1 MCDYENAIEINGL
14 TKRYDGF
21 TLDNVSLAVPRG
33 SIMGFVGQN
42 GAGKTTTI
50 RALLGINRPDSG
62 SIKLFG
68 QTLGKN
74 EAAIKSRIAVVFDEL
89 PFHECLNALQLD
101 KIMGEIYPKWD
112 SGVFSAYLER
122 FSLPRKKKF
131 SQLSK
136 GMKMKLQIAAALSHG
151 AELLVMDEA
160 TSGLDPVV
168 RSEMLDVFLEFI
180 ADEGHSILMS
190 SHITS
195 DLERIADSITFI
207 HGGKIL
213 LSDQKDVILDD
224 HRIIKCG
231 ADELSCIDSD
241 DIISIRKSEFGCEV
255 MVKNFSRNG
264 RKYSNMIA
272 DRAAL
277 DEILL
282 FAVKGMNGREWRI

>member
-14 TKRYDGF
+14 TKHYDGF

-50 RALLGINRPDSG
+50 HALLGINRPDSG

-101 KIMGEIYPKWD
+101 KIMRELYPKWD
-112 SGVFSAYLER
+112 SGVFAAYLER
-122 FSLPRKKKF
+122 FSLPGKKKF

-136 GMKMKLQIAAALSHG
+136 GMKMKLQIAAALSHD
-151 AELLVMDEA
+151 AELLIMDEA

-213 LSDQKDVILDD
+213 LSGQKDVILDD

-241 DIISIRKSEFGCEV
+241 DIISIRRSQFGCEA

-264 RKYSNMIA
+264 HKYSNMIV

>member
-21 TLDNVSLAVPRG
+21 TLDNVRLAVPRG

-50 RALLGINRPDSG
+50 HALLGINRPNSG

-101 KIMGEIYPKWD
+101 KIMRELYPKWD
-112 SGVFSAYLER
+112 SGVFAAYLER
-122 FSLPRKKKF
+122 FSLPGKKKF

-136 GMKMKLQIAAALSHG
+136 GMKMKLQIAAALSHD
-151 AELLVMDEA
+151 AELLIMDEA

-213 LSDQKDVILDD
+213 LSGQKDVILDD

-241 DIISIRKSEFGCEV
+241 DIISIRRSQFGCEA

-264 RKYSNMIA
+264 HKYSNMIV

>member
-1 MCDYENAIEINGL
+1 MCDYENAIEITGL

-50 RALLGINRPDSG
+50 RALLGINRTDSG

-101 KIMGEIYPKWD
+101 KIMGELYPKWD
-112 SGVFSAYLER
+112 SGVFAAYLER

-136 GMKMKLQIAAALSHG
+136 GMKMKLQIAAALSHD
-151 AELLVMDEA
+151 AELLIMDEA

-241 DIISIRKSEFGCEV
+241 DIISIRRSEFGCEV

-282 FAVKGMNGREWRI
+282 FAVKGMNSREWQI

>member
-50 RALLGINRPDSG
+50 RALLGIIHPDSG

-112 SGVFSAYLER
+112 SDVFAAYLER

-151 AELLVMDEA
+151 AELLIMDEA

-231 ADELSCIDSD
+231 GNELNRIDSD
-241 DIISIRKSEFGCEV
+241 DIISIRRSEFGCEV
-255 MVKNFSRNG
+255 MVKNFPRNG

-282 FAVKGMNGREWRI
+282 FAVKGMNSREWQI

>member
-50 RALLGINRPDSG
+50 RAILGINRPDSG

-68 QTLGKN
+68 QSPDKN

-89 PFHECLNALQLD
+89 PFHECLNALRLD

-151 AELLVMDEA
+151 AELLIMDEA

-207 HGGKIL
+207 HSGKIL

-241 DIISIRKSEFGCEV
+241 DIISIRRSEFGCEV
-255 MVKNFSRNG
+255 MVKNFFRNG

-282 FAVKGMNGREWRI
+282 FAVKGMNSREWQI

>member
-101 KIMGEIYPKWD
+101 KIMGELYPKWD
-112 SGVFSAYLER
+112 SGVFAAYLER
-122 FSLPRKKKF
+122 FSLPGKKKF

-151 AELLVMDEA
+151 AELLIMDEA

-213 LSDQKDVILDD
+213 LSDKKDVILDD

-231 ADELSCIDSD
+231 GDELNRIDGD
-241 DIISIRKSEFGCEV
+241 DIISIRRSEFGCEDLQI
-255 MVKNFSRNG
+255 K
-264 RKYSNMIA
+264 
-272 DRAAL
+272 
-277 DEILL
+277 
-282 FAVKGMNGREWRI
+282 VKG

>member
-1 MCDYENAIEINGL
+1 MCDYENAIEINSL
-14 TKRYDGF
+14 TKHYDGF

-68 QTLGKN
+68 QSPDKN

-101 KIMGEIYPKWD
+101 RIMGELYPKWD

-241 DIISIRKSEFGCEV
+241 DIISIRRSEFGCEV

-282 FAVKGMNGREWRI
+282 FAVKGMNGREWQI

>member
-101 KIMGEIYPKWD
+101 KIMRELYPKWD
-112 SGVFSAYLER
+112 SGVFAAYLER
-122 FSLPRKKKF
+122 FSLPGKKKF

-136 GMKMKLQIAAALSHG
+136 GMKMKLQIAAALSHD
-151 AELLVMDEA
+151 AELLIMDEA

-224 HRIIKCG
+224 HRIIKCS

-241 DIISIRKSEFGCEV
+241 DIISIRRSQFGCEA

-264 RKYSNMIA
+264 HKYSNMIA

>member
-50 RALLGINRPDSG
+50 RALLGIIRLDSG

-68 QTLGKN
+68 QSPDKN

-101 KIMGEIYPKWD
+101 KIMRELYPKWD
-112 SGVFSAYLER
+112 SGVFAAYLER

-231 ADELSCIDSD
+231 GDELNRIDGD
-241 DIISIRKSEFGCEV
+241 DIISIRRSEFGCEV

>member
-1 MCDYENAIEINGL
+1 
-14 TKRYDGF
+14 
-21 TLDNVSLAVPRG
+21 
-33 SIMGFVGQN
+33 
-42 GAGKTTTI
+42 
-50 RALLGINRPDSG
+50 
-62 SIKLFG
+62 
-68 QTLGKN
+68 
-74 EAAIKSRIAVVFDEL
+74 
-89 PFHECLNALQLD
+89 
-101 KIMGEIYPKWD
+101 MGELYPKWD
-112 SGVFSAYLER
+112 SGVFAAYLER

-151 AELLVMDEA
+151 AELLIMDEA

-231 ADELSCIDSD
+231 GNELNRIDSD
-241 DIISIRKSEFGCEV
+241 DIISIRRSEFGCEV

-264 RKYSNMIA
+264 HKYSNMIA

-282 FAVKGMNGREWRI
+282 FAVKGMNSREWRI

>member
-50 RALLGINRPDSG
+50 RAILGIIRPDTG

-68 QTLGKN
+68 QSPDKN

-101 KIMGEIYPKWD
+101 KIMGELYPKWN
-112 SGVFSAYLER
+112 SGVFAAYLER

-180 ADEGHSILMS
+180 ADEEHSILMS

-241 DIISIRKSEFGCEV
+241 DIISIRRSEFGCEA

-264 RKYSNMIA
+264 HKYSNMIA

-282 FAVKGMNGREWRI
+282 FAVKGMNSREWQI

>member
-14 TKRYDGF
+14 TKHYDGF

-50 RALLGINRPDSG
+50 HALLGINRPDSG
-62 SIKLFG
+62 RIKLFG
-68 QTLGKN
+68 QTLVKN
-74 EAAIKSRIAVVFDEL
+74 EAAIKSRIVVVFDEL

-101 KIMGEIYPKWD
+101 KIMRELYPKWD
-112 SGVFSAYLER
+112 SGVFAAYLER
-122 FSLPRKKKF
+122 FSLPGKKKF

-136 GMKMKLQIAAALSHG
+136 GMKMKLQIAAALSHD
-151 AELLVMDEA
+151 AELLIMDEA

-213 LSDQKDVILDD
+213 LSGQKDVILDD

-241 DIISIRKSEFGCEV
+241 DIISIRRSQFGCEA

-264 RKYSNMIA
+264 HKYSNMIV

>member
-50 RALLGINRPDSG
+50 RALLGISRPDSG

-101 KIMGEIYPKWD
+101 KIMGELYPKWD
-112 SGVFSAYLER
+112 SGVFAAYLER
-122 FSLPRKKKF
+122 FSLPGKKKF

-151 AELLVMDEA
+151 AELLIMDEA

-195 DLERIADSITFI
+195 DLERIADRITFI

-231 ADELSCIDSD
+231 GDELNRIDGD
-241 DIISIRKSEFGCEV
+241 DIISIRRSEFGCEA

-264 RKYSNMIA
+264 HKYSNMIA

-282 FAVKGMNGREWRI
+282 FTVKGMNSREWQI

>member
-50 RALLGINRPDSG
+50 RALLGIIRPDSG

-68 QTLGKN
+68 QSPDKN

-101 KIMGEIYPKWD
+101 KIMREIYPKWD
-112 SGVFSAYLER
+112 SGVFAAYLER

-151 AELLVMDEA
+151 AELLIMDEA

-231 ADELSCIDSD
+231 ADELSCIDGD
-241 DIISIRKSEFGCEV
+241 DIISIRRSEFGCEV

-282 FAVKGMNGREWRI
+282 FAVKGMNSREWQI

>member
-14 TKRYDGF
+14 TKCYDGF

-50 RALLGINRPDSG
+50 RALLGIIRPDSG

-68 QTLGKN
+68 QSPDKN

-89 PFHECLNALQLD
+89 PFHECLNASQLD
-101 KIMGEIYPKWD
+101 KIMGELYPKWD
-112 SGVFSAYLER
+112 SGVFAAYLER

-151 AELLVMDEA
+151 AELLIMDEA

-241 DIISIRKSEFGCEV
+241 DIISIRRSEFGCEV

-264 RKYSNMIA
+264 HKYSNMIA

-282 FAVKGMNGREWRI
+282 FAVKGMNSREWQI

>member
-101 KIMGEIYPKWD
+101 KIMRELYPKWD
-112 SGVFSAYLER
+112 SGVFAAYLER
-122 FSLPRKKKF
+122 FSLPGKKKF

-136 GMKMKLQIAAALSHG
+136 GMKMKLQIAAALSHD
-151 AELLVMDEA
+151 AELLIMDEA

-207 HGGKIL
+207 HGGTIL

-241 DIISIRKSEFGCEV
+241 DIISIRRSQFGCEA

-264 RKYSNMIA
+264 HKYSNMIV

>member
-50 RALLGINRPDSG
+50 RALLGISRPDSG

-101 KIMGEIYPKWD
+101 KIMGELYPKWD
-112 SGVFSAYLER
+112 SGVFAAYLER
-122 FSLPRKKKF
+122 FSLPGKKKF

-151 AELLVMDEA
+151 AELLIMDEA

-195 DLERIADSITFI
+195 DLERIADRITFI

-213 LSDQKDVILDD
+213 LSDQKNVILDD

-231 ADELSCIDSD
+231 GDELNRIDGD
-241 DIISIRKSEFGCEV
+241 DIISIRRSEFGCEA

-264 RKYSNMIA
+264 HKYSNMIA

-282 FAVKGMNGREWRI
+282 FTVKGMNSREWQI

>member
-1 MCDYENAIEINGL
+1 
-14 TKRYDGF
+14 
-21 TLDNVSLAVPRG
+21 
-33 SIMGFVGQN
+33 
-42 GAGKTTTI
+42 
-50 RALLGINRPDSG
+50 
-62 SIKLFG
+62 
-68 QTLGKN
+68 
-74 EAAIKSRIAVVFDEL
+74 
-89 PFHECLNALQLD
+89 
-101 KIMGEIYPKWD
+101 
-112 SGVFSAYLER
+112 
-122 FSLPRKKKF
+122 
-131 SQLSK
+131 
-136 GMKMKLQIAAALSHG
+136 
-151 AELLVMDEA
+151 MDEA

-213 LSDQKDVILDD
+213 LSDQKDVILDN

-241 DIISIRKSEFGCEV
+241 DIISIRRSQFGCEA

-264 RKYSNMIA
+264 HKYSNMIA

>member
-50 RALLGINRPDSG
+50 HALLGINRPDSG

-101 KIMGEIYPKWD
+101 KIMRELYPKWD
-112 SGVFSAYLER
+112 SGVFAAYLER
-122 FSLPRKKKF
+122 FSLPGKKKF

-136 GMKMKLQIAAALSHG
+136 GMKMKLQIAAALSHD
-151 AELLVMDEA
+151 AELLIMDEA

-213 LSDQKDVILDD
+213 LSGQKDVILDD

-241 DIISIRKSEFGCEV
+241 DIISIRRSQFGCEA

-264 RKYSNMIA
+264 HKYSNMIA

>member
-1 MCDYENAIEINGL
+1 MNDYENAIEISGIS
-14 TKRYDGF
+14 KKYDGF
-21 TLDNVSLAVPRG
+21 TLDNVNLVVPRG

-50 RALLGINRPDSG
+50 RALLNIIRPDSG
-62 SIKLFG
+62 SIKIFG
-68 QTLGKN
+68 QTLGEN

-89 PFHECLNALQLD
+89 PFHECLNASQLD
-101 KIMGEIYPKWD
+101 RIMGEIYPKWD
-112 SGVFSAYLER
+112 SGVFAAYLER

-131 SQLSK
+131 SQFSK

-207 HGGKIL
+207 HAGKIL
-213 LSDQKDVILDD
+213 MSDHKDSILED
-224 HRIIKCG
+224 HRIVKCSDTDLG
-231 ADELSCIDSD
+231 SIDGD
-241 DIISIRKSEFGCEV
+241 DIISIRKSQFGNDV
-255 MVKNFSRNG
+255 MVKNFTRNG
-264 RKYSNMIA
+264 HKYSSLIA
-272 DRAAL
+272 DKAAL

-282 FAVKGMNGREWRI
+282 FAVKGMNGREWKI

>member
-62 SIKLFG
+62 NIKLFG

-101 KIMGEIYPKWD
+101 KIMGELYPKWD
-112 SGVFSAYLER
+112 SGVFAAYLER

-151 AELLVMDEA
+151 AELLIMDEA

-231 ADELSCIDSD
+231 GDELNRIDGD
-241 DIISIRKSEFGCEV
+241 DIISIRRSEFGCEA

-264 RKYSNMIA
+264 HKYSNMIA

-282 FAVKGMNGREWRI
+282 FTVKGMNSREWQI

>member
-50 RALLGINRPDSG
+50 RALLGINLPDSG

-89 PFHECLNALQLD
+89 PFHECLNSLQLD
-101 KIMGEIYPKWD
+101 KIMGELYPKWD
-112 SGVFSAYLER
+112 SGVFATYLER

-151 AELLVMDEA
+151 AELLIMDEA

-231 ADELSCIDSD
+231 GDELNRIDGD
-241 DIISIRKSEFGCEV
+241 DIISIRRSEFGCEV
-255 MVKNFSRNG
+255 MVKNFSQNG
-264 RKYSNMIA
+264 HKYSNMIA

-282 FAVKGMNGREWRI
+282 FTVKGMNSREWQI

>member
-50 RALLGINRPDSG
+50 RVLLGISRPDSG
-62 SIKLFG
+62 NIKLFG

-101 KIMGEIYPKWD
+101 KIMGELYPKWD
-112 SGVFSAYLER
+112 SGVFAAYLER
-122 FSLPRKKKF
+122 FSLPGKKKF

-151 AELLVMDEA
+151 AELLIMDEA

-231 ADELSCIDSD
+231 GDELNRIDGD
-241 DIISIRKSEFGCEV
+241 DIISIRRSEFGCEA

-264 RKYSNMIA
+264 HKYSNMIA

-282 FAVKGMNGREWRI
+282 FTVKGMNSREWQI

>member
-68 QTLGKN
+68 QSPDKN

-101 KIMGEIYPKWD
+101 KIMRELYPKWD
-112 SGVFSAYLER
+112 SGVFAAYLER

-151 AELLVMDEA
+151 AELLIMDEA

-241 DIISIRKSEFGCEV
+241 DIISIRKSQFGCEA

-264 RKYSNMIA
+264 HKYSNMIA

>member
-50 RALLGINRPDSG
+50 RALLGISRPDSG
-62 SIKLFG
+62 NIKLFG

-101 KIMGEIYPKWD
+101 KIMGELYPKWD
-112 SGVFSAYLER
+112 SGVFAAYLER
-122 FSLPRKKKF
+122 FSLPGKKKF

-151 AELLVMDEA
+151 AELLIMDEA

-231 ADELSCIDSD
+231 GDELNRINGD
-241 DIISIRKSEFGCEV
+241 DIISIRRSEFGCEA

-264 RKYSNMIA
+264 HKYSNMIA

-282 FAVKGMNGREWRI
+282 FTVKGMNSREWQI

>member
-14 TKRYDGF
+14 TKHYDGF

-50 RALLGINRPDSG
+50 HALLGINRPDSG

-101 KIMGEIYPKWD
+101 KIMRELYPKWD
-112 SGVFSAYLER
+112 SGVFAAYLER
-122 FSLPRKKKF
+122 FSLPGKKKF

-136 GMKMKLQIAAALSHG
+136 GMKMKLQIAAALSHD
-151 AELLVMDEA
+151 AELLIMDEA

-195 DLERIADSITFI
+195 DLERIADSITLI

-213 LSDQKDVILDD
+213 LSGQKDVILDD

-241 DIISIRKSEFGCEV
+241 DIISIRRSQFGCEA

-264 RKYSNMIA
+264 HKYSNMIV

>member
-50 RALLGINRPDSG
+50 RVLLGINRPDSG

-74 EAAIKSRIAVVFDEL
+74 EAAIKSRIAIVFDEL

-101 KIMGEIYPKWD
+101 KIMRELYPKWD
-112 SGVFSAYLER
+112 SGVFAAYLER
-122 FSLPRKKKF
+122 FSLPGKKKF

-136 GMKMKLQIAAALSHG
+136 GMKMKLQIAVALSHD
-151 AELLVMDEA
+151 AELLIMDEA

-213 LSDQKDVILDD
+213 LSGQKDVILDD

-241 DIISIRKSEFGCEV
+241 DIISIRKSQFGCEA

-264 RKYSNMIA
+264 HKYSNMIV

>member
-14 TKRYDGF
+14 TKHYDGF

-50 RALLGINRPDSG
+50 HALLGINRPDSG

-101 KIMGEIYPKWD
+101 KIMRELYPKWD
-112 SGVFSAYLER
+112 SGVFAAYLER
-122 FSLPRKKKF
+122 FSLLGKKKF

-136 GMKMKLQIAAALSHG
+136 GMKMKLQIAAALSHD
-151 AELLVMDEA
+151 AELLIMDEA

-213 LSDQKDVILDD
+213 LSGQKDVILDD

-241 DIISIRKSEFGCEV
+241 DIISIRRSQFGCEA
-255 MVKNFSRNG
+255 MVKNFSQNG
-264 RKYSNMIA
+264 HKYSNMIA

>member
-1 MCDYENAIEINGL
+1 MGIKESISELRQKFDADLSEVRDSESIEKLRVSYLGKKGSVTELLKGL
-14 TKRYDGF
+14 KD
-21 TLDNVSLAVPRG
+21 LS
-33 SIMGFVGQN
+33 
-42 GAGKTTTI
+42 GAEK
-50 RALLGINRPDSG
+50 
-62 SIKLFG
+62 KEFG
-68 QTLGKN
+68 Q
-74 EAAIKSRIAVVFDEL
+74 F
-89 PFHECLNALQLD
+89 
-101 KIMGEIYPKWD
+101 
-112 SGVFSAYLER
+112 
-122 FSLPRKKKF
+122 
-131 SQLSK
+131 SK

-231 ADELSCIDSD
+231 GDELNRIDSD
-241 DIISIRKSEFGCEV
+241 DIISIRRSEFGCEV

-264 RKYSNMIA
+264 HKYSNMIT

-282 FAVKGMNGREWRI
+282 FAVKGMNSREWQI

>member
-68 QTLGKN
+68 QSPDKN

-101 KIMGEIYPKWD
+101 KIMGELYPKWD
-112 SGVFSAYLER
+112 SGVFAAYLER

-151 AELLVMDEA
+151 AELLIMDEA

-241 DIISIRKSEFGCEV
+241 DIISIRRSEFGCEV
-255 MVKNFSRNG
+255 MVKNFFRNG
-264 RKYSNMIA
+264 HKYSNMIA

-282 FAVKGMNGREWRI
+282 FAVKGMNSREWQI

>member
-50 RALLGINRPDSG
+50 RAILGIIRPDSG

-68 QTLGKN
+68 QAPDKN

-101 KIMGEIYPKWD
+101 KIMGELYQKWD
-112 SGVFSAYLER
+112 SGVFAAYLER

-241 DIISIRKSEFGCEV
+241 DIISIRRSEFGCEV

-282 FAVKGMNGREWRI
+282 FAVKGMNSREWQI

>member
-50 RALLGINRPDSG
+50 RAILGIIRPDSG

-68 QTLGKN
+68 QSPDKN

-89 PFHECLNALQLD
+89 PFHECLNALRLD

-151 AELLVMDEA
+151 AELLIMDEA

-207 HGGKIL
+207 HSGKIL

-241 DIISIRKSEFGCEV
+241 DIISIRRSEFGCEV

-282 FAVKGMNGREWRI
+282 FAVKGMNSREWQI

>member
-50 RALLGINRPDSG
+50 RALLGIIRPDSG

-68 QTLGKN
+68 QSPDKN
-74 EAAIKSRIAVVFDEL
+74 EATIKSRIAVVFDEL

-101 KIMGEIYPKWD
+101 KIMRELYPKWD
-112 SGVFSAYLER
+112 SGVFAAYLER

-151 AELLVMDEA
+151 AELLIMDEA

-231 ADELSCIDSD
+231 GDELNRIDSD
-241 DIISIRKSEFGCEV
+241 DIISIRRSEFGCEV

-264 RKYSNMIA
+264 HKYSNMIT

-282 FAVKGMNGREWRI
+282 FAVKGMNSREWQI

>member
-50 RALLGINRPDSG
+50 RAILGINRPDSG

-68 QTLGKN
+68 QSPDKN

-112 SGVFSAYLER
+112 SGVFAAYLER

-151 AELLVMDEA
+151 AELLIMDEA

-241 DIISIRKSEFGCEV
+241 DIISIRRSEFGCEV

-282 FAVKGMNGREWRI
+282 FAVKGMNSREWQI

>member
-50 RALLGINRPDSG
+50 HALLGINRPDSG

-68 QTLGKN
+68 QTLVKN

-101 KIMGEIYPKWD
+101 KIMRELYPKWD
-112 SGVFSAYLER
+112 SGVFAAYLER
-122 FSLPRKKKF
+122 FSLPGKKKF

-136 GMKMKLQIAAALSHG
+136 GMKMKLQIAAALSHD
-151 AELLVMDEA
+151 AELLIMDEA

-241 DIISIRKSEFGCEV
+241 DIISIRRSQFGCEA

-264 RKYSNMIA
+264 HKYSNMIA
-272 DRAAL
+272 DMAAL

>member
-50 RALLGINRPDSG
+50 RALLGIIRPDSG

-68 QTLGKN
+68 QTPDKN
-74 EAAIKSRIAVVFDEL
+74 EAAVKSRIAVVFDEL

-101 KIMGEIYPKWD
+101 KIIGELYPRWD
-112 SGVFSAYLER
+112 SGVFAAYLER

-195 DLERIADSITFI
+195 DLERIADNITFI

-213 LSDQKDVILDD
+213 LSEQKDVILDD

-231 ADELSCIDSD
+231 DYELNRIDGD
-241 DIISIRKSEFGCEV
+241 DIISIRRSEFGCET

-264 RKYSNMIA
+264 HKYSNMIA